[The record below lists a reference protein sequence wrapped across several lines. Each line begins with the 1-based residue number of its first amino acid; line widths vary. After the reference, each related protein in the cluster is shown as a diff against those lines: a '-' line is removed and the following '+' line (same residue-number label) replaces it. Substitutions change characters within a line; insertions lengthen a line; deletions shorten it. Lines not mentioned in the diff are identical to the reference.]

1 MENNLE
7 EIPTLDTSVDEA
19 TEQSTDVRA
28 MVESINLAKK
38 LDEEKLKAI
47 SKQVKDGFEYD
58 YESRR
63 SWEAAAKEYTKLALQ
78 VKEDKTYP
86 WPGASNVKYPLL
98 STAAMQFNARAYP
111 SLVPS
116 GGKVVK
122 AMVVGKDPTGEKREK
137 ADRISAYMSY
147 QFMEEM
153 DCWEE
158 DMDKLLIMLPIVGT
172 LFKKTYFD
180 SVQKKSVSKLV
191 LAQNLVVNYW
201 ATSLEEA
208 ERISEIIHISP
219 RNLKSK
225 QLSSVYLDVDL
236 GEPPIYEDDDLPN
249 VGANSDETRPFQLI
263 EQHCYIDLD
272 DDGYAEPY
280 IVIFERQSGE
290 ILRITARFTV
300 EGVALNDKG
309 NVASISPVHY
319 YTKFGFIPNADGSF
333 YDIGF
338 GVLLGPLNE
347 SVNTLINQ
355 LLDAG
360 HLNNLQGGF
369 LGKGLKLKMGE
380 QRFKP
385 GEWKTINTT
394 ADDLKKQVLPL
405 PTKEPSNVLFQLM
418 GTLITSGKELAS
430 VAEIFVGKMP
440 GQNTPATTTMA
451 TIEQGMKVFTAVYK
465 RIYRSLKE
473 EFKKLFEL
481 NGVYLNPEEYVEVL
495 DATIGPEDFDSDN
508 YDVCPQA
515 DPNAMSQT
523 EKLMK
528 AQGLLELLPIGILD
542 PVEVV
547 SRVLEAQEQPN
558 WEKLLNK
565 QIQQT
570 GEFQPPP
577 DPKMQEMAMKSQ
589 LEQQKIAMQ
598 SQSQQ
603 QKMALDARDK
613 QVQLAMKAQ
622 EHEMNMQHKAQMA
635 QLDAAEKIH
644 MQRIFSAE
652 AQNKMVAGA
661 LQGQQKLSQQE
672 QMHQAKLKQAKETAS
687 LPSKNGASGKNT
699 ASRKPSSK
707 GSKNG

>member
-1 MENNLE
+1 MESQLSA
-7 EIPTLDTSVDEA
+7 DTEDGDEGQA
-19 TEQSTDVRA
+19 TDVRA
-28 MVESINLAKK
+28 LVESVNIAKTLK
-38 LDEEKLKAI
+38 EEKLKEVSSI
-47 SKQVKDGFEYD
+47 VKTGFEYD
-58 YESRR
+58 YESRKA
-63 SWEAAAKEYTKLALQ
+63 WETAAKEYTKLALQ
-78 VKEDKTYP
+78 VKEEKTYP

-122 AMVVGKDPTGEKREK
+122 AVVVGKDPTGEKKERAE
-137 ADRISAYMSY
+137 RVSAYMSY
-147 QFMEEM
+147 QIMEEM
-153 DCWEE
+153 ECWEE

-172 LFKKTYFD
+172 LFKKTFFD
-180 SVQKKSVSKLV
+180 TVKQRPVSKLV
-191 LAQNLVVNYW
+191 LAHNLVVNNW

-208 ERISEIIHISP
+208 ERISEIIRISP

-225 QLSSVYLDVDL
+225 QLSEIYLDKDL
-236 GEPPIYEDDDLPN
+236 GAPTVYEDDFYPEVGVNSSDTTLPY
-249 VGANSDETRPFQLI
+249 QLI
-263 EQHCYIDLD
+263 EQHCYLDLD

-280 IVIFERQSGE
+280 IVTFERHSGE
-290 ILRITARFTV
+290 ILRITARFTT
-300 EGVALNDKG
+300 EGVYLNSKG
-309 NVASISPVHY
+309 KVAAIEPTNY
-319 YTKFGFIPNADGSF
+319 YTKYGFIPNADGSF

-338 GVLLGPLNE
+338 GVLLGPINE

-355 LLDAG
+355 LIDSG

-380 QRFKP
+380 HKFKP

-394 ADDLKKQVLPL
+394 ADDLKKQILPL
-405 PTKEPSNVLFQLM
+405 PTKEPSAVLFQLM
-418 GTLITSGKELAS
+418 GTLVTSGKELAS

-481 NGVYLNPEEYVEVL
+481 NGVYLNPEEYVEVV
-495 DATIGPEDFDSDN
+495 DATVGPEDFVMEG
-508 YDVCPQA
+508 YDICPQA

-528 AQGLLELLPIGILD
+528 AQGLLELLPIGLLD

-589 LEQQKIAMQ
+589 LEQQKAAMQ
-598 SQSQQ
+598 NQAAQ
-603 QKMALDARDK
+603 QKMELGARDK

-622 EHEMNMQHKAQMA
+622 EHQMNMQHKAQVA
-635 QLDAAEKIH
+635 QVDAATKLH

-652 AQNKMVAGA
+652 AQNKMIVGA
-661 LQGQQKLSQQE
+661 AEGKQKLVQNE
-672 QMHQAKLKQAKETAS
+672 QMHQAKLKQAKEATS
-687 LPSKNGASGKNT
+687 LQSKNGKSGSNT
-699 ASRKPSSK
+699 QSRKPSSK